1 MSSVTIEWVT
11 TGVFA
16 LCFIVAIIIET
27 LWLIRKGW
35 ATAQKSVAFVMLTNN
50 LSLCI
55 GFFIP
60 FVIIGTMLALAWS
73 GDLSGVSGSEATL
86 IAAIVIAL
94 LFPPIFLFLT
104 KRVFLAF
111 FKIRSGREAWLYS
124 LAFTALSLAVSFLP
138 PIAFYY
144 IASKI
149 F

>member
-1 MSSVTIEWVT
+1 MSSVTMEWVT

-16 LCFIVAIIIET
+16 LAFIAAIIIET

-35 ATAQKSVAFVMLTNN
+35 ASAQKSVAYVMLTNN

-73 GDLSGVSGSEATL
+73 GDLSGASGSDATL
-86 IAAIVIAL
+86 IAALVIAV
-94 LFPPIFLFLT
+94 LFPPIFLLLT
-104 KRVFLAF
+104 KRAFLAF

-124 LAFTALSLAVSFLP
+124 LAFTILSLTISFVP
-138 PIAFYY
+138 PIVFYY
-144 IASKI
+144 ISSKI

>member
-16 LCFIVAIIIET
+16 LAFIVAIIIET
-27 LWLIRKGW
+27 LWLIRNDW
-35 ATAQKSVAFVMLTNN
+35 ASAQKSVAYVMLTNN

-60 FVIIGTMLALAWS
+60 FVIIGTLLAFAWS
-73 GDLSGVSGSEATL
+73 GDLSGERGGGATL
-86 IAAIVIAL
+86 IAAIVIGL
-94 LFPPIFLFLT
+94 LFPPVFLFLT
-104 KRVFLAF
+104 KRVFLVF

-124 LAFTALSLAVSFLP
+124 VAFTVMSLAVSFVP

-144 IASKI
+144 IATEI

>member
-1 MSSVTIEWVT
+1 MSSTTIEWVT

-16 LCFIVAIIIET
+16 LSFIAAIIIET

-35 ATAQKSVAFVMLTNN
+35 ATAQKSVAYVMLTNN

-73 GDLSGVSGSEATL
+73 GDLSGRSSSDPTL

-94 LFPPIFLFLT
+94 LFPPVFLLLT

-111 FKIRSGREAWLYS
+111 FKIRTGREAWLYS
-124 LAFTALSLAVSFLP
+124 LAFTALSLAVTFIP

-144 IASKI
+144 IASKV

>member
-11 TGVFA
+11 TGIFA
-16 LCFIVAIIIET
+16 LCFIAAIIIET

-35 ATAQKSVAFVMLTNN
+35 ASAQKSVAYVMLTNN

-73 GDLSGVSGSEATL
+73 GDLSGVSGGEATL

-94 LFPPIFLFLT
+94 LFPPIFLLLT
-104 KRVFLAF
+104 KRVFLTF

-124 LAFTALSLAVSFLP
+124 LAFTAMSLGLSFIP
-138 PIAFYY
+138 PIAFFY
-144 IASKI
+144 IASKV

>member
-16 LCFIVAIIIET
+16 LSFIAGIVIET

-35 ATAQKSVAFVMLTNN
+35 ASAQKSVAYVMLTNN

-73 GDLSGVSGSEATL
+73 GDLSAVKGGEATL
-86 IAAIVIAL
+86 IAAIAIAL
-94 LFPPIFLFLT
+94 SFPPIFLLLT

-124 LAFTALSLAVSFLP
+124 LAFTALSLGLSFIP
-138 PIAFYY
+138 PIAFFY
-144 IASKI
+144 IASK
-149 F
+149 FF

>member
-1 MSSVTIEWVT
+1 MSSTTIEWVT

-16 LCFIVAIIIET
+16 LSFIAAIVIET

-60 FVIIGTMLALAWS
+60 FVIVGTMLAWS
-73 GDLSGVSGSEATL
+73 GELSRVTGGI
-86 IAAIVIAL
+86 IAIIIAL
-94 LFPPIFLFLT
+94 LFPPVFLFLT

-111 FKIRSGREAWLYS
+111 FKIRTGREAWLYS
-124 LAFTALSLAVSFLP
+124 LGFTAMSLAVSFIP
-138 PIAFYY
+138 PIAFFYV
-144 IASKI
+144 ATKL

>member
-1 MSSVTIEWVT
+1 MSSVAIEWTT
-11 TGVFA
+11 TGLFA
-16 LCFIVAIIIET
+16 ICFIAAIIVET

-35 ATAQKSVAFVMLTNN
+35 ATAQRSVAYVMLTNN

-73 GDLSGVSGSEATL
+73 GDMSGGSGSEPTL
-86 IAAIVIAL
+86 IAALVIAV
-94 LFPPIFLFLT
+94 LFPPVFLFLT
-104 KRVFLAF
+104 KRVFLTF

-124 LAFTALSLAVSFLP
+124 LAFTAFSLAVSFTP
-138 PIAFYY
+138 PIAFFY
-144 IASKI
+144 IASKV

>member
-11 TGVFA
+11 TGIFA
-16 LCFIVAIIIET
+16 LCFIAAIIVEA

-35 ATAQKSVAFVMLTNN
+35 ASAQKSVAYVMLTNN

-73 GDLSGVSGSEATL
+73 GDLSGVSGGDATL

-94 LFPPIFLFLT
+94 LFPPVFLFLM

-111 FKIRSGREAWLYS
+111 FKIRTGREAWLYS
-124 LAFTALSLAVSFLP
+124 LAFTTMSLGLSFIP
-138 PIAFYY
+138 PIAFFY
-144 IASKI
+144 IASKV

>member
-11 TGVFA
+11 TGIFA
-16 LCFIVAIIIET
+16 LCFIAALIIET

-35 ATAQKSVAFVMLTNN
+35 ASAQKSAAYVMLTNN

-60 FVIIGTMLALAWS
+60 LVIIGTMLALAWS
-73 GDLSGVSGSEATL
+73 GDLSGVSGGDATL
-86 IAAIVIAL
+86 IAAIMIAL
-94 LFPPIFLFLT
+94 LFPPIFLFLI
-104 KRVFLAF
+104 KRAFLAF

-124 LAFTALSLAVSFLP
+124 LAFTAMSLAVSFVP
-138 PIAFYY
+138 PIVFFYV
-144 IASKI
+144 AKKL